1 MINNNENYI
10 VNSNY
15 YKIINY
21 FKIDT
26 IIDNGYSNIENILNS
41 MNNKNKCL
49 LIVESMCIGL
59 FLSDYIA
66 LKFGYIRNL
75 MEYDKCETYKKYKIK
90 IFRITSSWDTS
101 KWSYLKLCNFHV
113 NLEYYE
119 QNTIQQI
126 KDNIKDNKWRRQYI
140 DVDFLEALCWDPP
153 DLKINDTI

>member
-49 LIVESMCIGL
+49 LIIESMCIGL

-75 MEYDKCETYKKYKIK
+75 MKYDKCETYKKYKIK
-90 IFRITSSWDTS
+90 I
-101 KWSYLKLCNFHV
+101 
-113 NLEYYE
+113 
-119 QNTIQQI
+119 
-126 KDNIKDNKWRRQYI
+126 
-140 DVDFLEALCWDPP
+140 
-153 DLKINDTI
+153 